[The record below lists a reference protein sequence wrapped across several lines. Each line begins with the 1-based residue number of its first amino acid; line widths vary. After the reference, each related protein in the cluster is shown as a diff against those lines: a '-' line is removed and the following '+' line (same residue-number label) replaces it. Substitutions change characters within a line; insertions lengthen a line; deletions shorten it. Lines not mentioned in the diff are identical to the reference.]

1 MAIKRF
7 NEFPEG
13 SGSLTSDDVFLF
25 MDSPSGVSVTKKVS
39 LSQISLAM
47 GSVTSVN
54 APSASSFVQIQ
65 NIIGISQA
73 DYDNIVTKNPNTLY
87 VIT

>member
-1 MAIKRF
+1 MVIKRF

-13 SGSLTSDDVFLF
+13 SGSLTNDDIFLF
-25 MDSPSGVSVTKKVS
+25 MDSPSGLEVTKKVS
-39 LSQISLAM
+39 LNQMSLAM

-54 APSASSFVQIQ
+54 TPSASSFIQIQ
-65 NIIGISQA
+65 NIIKISQA